1 MKLLFF
7 SVFNSIF
14 YVDTERKWH

>member
-7 SVFNSIF
+7 SVFISIF
-14 YVDTERKWH
+14 YVDAERKWH